1 MVVRIRF
8 RKGPKVSR
16 KRRKNQRIALAVA
29 ALLPPAALCAGVLGL
44 WRIASDL
51 NWAGSFAITN
61 GIFSHW
67 QVWLGAA
74 VFLQLC
80 ARALNRYGKS
90 GDPAAS

>member
-8 RKGPKVSR
+8 GKGPKVGV
-16 KRRKNQRIALAVA
+16 KRRKNQHIALAVA
-29 ALLPPAALCAGVLGL
+29 ALLPPPAFLAAVLGV
-44 WRIASDL
+44 WRIAADL
-51 NWAGSFAITN
+51 KWTNSFAIPS

-74 VFLQLC
+74 IGLQLC
-80 ARALNRYGKS
+80 ARILNRYGKG